1 MALEECPACS
11 KEISINA
18 RSCPNCGEP
27 LAKGWDVAV
36 SKRRLKKHGW
46 RTLRR
51 IVVFLIFLPIIVSI
65 FGNDD
70 EPDSRKTTMPI
81 PAAAKS
87 VATPPPAHVETA
99 TTALG
104 QMEQAF
110 EGRLSQRD
118 IKYRLDKALI
128 AFGEPINDD
137 TYRRAGS
144 ALVVMRKDTGVPE
157 MDILRCIVASNAGQ
171 YGSFA
176 DMAAVCATILKR

>member
-51 IVVFLIFLPIIVSI
+51 IVVFLILLPVIVSI

-70 EPDSRKTTMPI
+70 EPDSRGTTIPV

-87 VATPPPAHVETA
+87 VVTPPPAPVEPA

-104 QMEQAF
+104 RMEQVF
-110 EGRLSQRD
+110 DGSYSQSD
-118 IKYRLDKALI
+118 IKYHLDKALI
-128 AFGEPINDD
+128 AFGEPINED

-157 MDILRCIVASNAGQ
+157 MDTLRCIAASNARQ